1 MGYRT
6 FKVSPLYNVRATTPV
21 TLVKTTNVM
30 ENEYL
35 KVSINRNGTFDVVDK
50 ESGKVF
56 KNLGYFKDS
65 GEIGNPWQHVA
76 PECDEVFTTLGEKA
90 TVTLVCNGEFET
102 TYKIAMRW
110 ELPEKRAFD
119 EKTRSEHRLPVDI
132 ESRVTLRK
140 GARFVE
146 IETTV
151 NNRCEDHYLQVA
163 FPTNI
168 NAQYADAQGQFD
180 VVKRPVKAPD
190 YSLYDEP
197 PMTEH
202 PMNSF
207 VSLSDG
213 KNGVALLNT
222 GLKAY
227 EAADD
232 EEHTLF
238 LSLIRAY
245 PLRICV
251 TKDMQNYSDWDKGSQ
266 CIGKNT
272 FRYGFMPHK
281 GDWEEGNVWQ
291 ESERFNLY
299 LTVGQIA
306 PTDHGKNPLTH
317 SFLELKEENLNVS
330 AVKKSEDGTGYVVRL
345 FNPSDKTVKNA
356 IRLNGGVAPIEKV
369 QSPVERQKAEFELP
383 AYSGKKWNEV
393 KLVTLEELDDK
404 PLKTDADGFVEFEI
418 TGKKILT
425 IKFN

>member
-1 MGYRT
+1 MTGKPIIAIMYD
-6 FKVSPLYNVRATTPV
+6 FDK
-21 TLVKTTNVM
+21 TL
-30 ENEYL
+30 
-35 KVSINRNGTFDVVDK
+35 
-50 ESGKVF
+50 
-56 KNLGYFKDS
+56 
-65 GEIGNPWQHVA
+65 
-76 PECDEVFTTLGEKA
+76 C
-90 TVTLVCNGEFET
+90 
-102 TYKIAMRW
+102 
-110 ELPEKRAFD
+110 
-119 EKTRSEHRLPVDI
+119 
-132 ESRVTLRK
+132 
-140 GARFVE
+140 
-146 IETTV
+146 
-151 NNRCEDHYLQVA
+151 
-163 FPTNI
+163 
-168 NAQYADAQGQFD
+168 
-180 VVKRPVKAPD
+180 
-190 YSLYDEP
+190 
-197 PMTEH
+197 
-202 PMNSF
+202 
-207 VSLSDG
+207 
-213 KNGVALLNT
+213 
-222 GLKAY
+222 
-227 EAADD
+227 
-232 EEHTLF
+232 
-238 LSLIRAY
+238 
-245 PLRICV
+245 

-299 LTVGQIA
+299 PTVGQIA

-356 IRLNGGVAPIEKV
+356 IRLNGGIAPVEKV